1 MQGFDNILL
10 VAVPGEDPQQ
20 AVVRLSRLVNAGGR
34 LTIASLREDLPEDV
48 SELLQ
53 DPAVMTLQAE
63 IDARRRQQLDSYVA
77 AARANG
83 IEVRARDLTGIPFLE
98 IIRAV
103 IVDGHDL
110 VVKAAEPSTGLH
122 GAFFGS
128 TDRHLLRKCPCP
140 LWLADPAG
148 AATVSRILAA
158 VDPSPRSAT
167 QRQLSRE
174 VLALAR
180 HLAQRCGAA
189 LDIVHAWQVLGDRI
203 LGATGRKDPET
214 VQLIGETL
222 NRHQRWLDELL
233 REAGI
238 DATQATLHLA
248 RGYAG
253 DIVPDIARATRSD
266 LIVMGT
272 VGRVGIPGL
281 LIGNTAERI
290 LGEVDCSVLAVKPA
304 GFVSPVMPADPGH

>member
-10 VAVPGEDPQQ
+10 VAVPGEDPRQ
-20 AVVRLSRLVNAGGR
+20 AVARLSQLVSAGGR
-34 LTIASLREDLPEDV
+34 LTIASLREELPDDV

-53 DPAVMTLQAE
+53 DPAVMGLRTE
-63 IDARRRQQLDSYVA
+63 IDARRLQQLDGYVA
-77 AARANG
+77 AARSAG
-83 IEVRARDLTGIPFLE
+83 MEVQARELTGIPFLE
-98 IIRAV
+98 IIRTVMAG
-103 IVDGHDL
+103 GHDL
-110 VVKAAEPSTGLH
+110 VVKAAEPAGGLH
-122 GAFFGS
+122 SAFFGS

-140 LWLADPAG
+140 LWLADPSG

-167 QRQLSRE
+167 QRTLSRE
-174 VLALAR
+174 VLALAGQ
-180 HLAQRCGAA
+180 LAQRFAAA

-203 LGATGRKDPET
+203 LGPTGRKDPET
-214 VQLIGETL
+214 VQLVGETL

-238 DATQATLHLA
+238 DATQATLHLV

-253 DIVPDIARATRSD
+253 DAVPEFARATRSD

-290 LGEVDCSVLAVKPA
+290 LGEVDCSVLAVKPE
-304 GFVSPVMPADPGH
+304 GFVSPVTPAAPGH

>member
-1 MQGFDNILL
+1 MPGFDNILL
-10 VAVPGEDPQQ
+10 VAAPGEDPQQ
-20 AVVRLSRLVNAGGR
+20 AVARLCRLVNAGGR
-34 LTIASLREDLPEDV
+34 LTIASLCEDLPDDV
-48 SELLQ
+48 AELLQ
-53 DPAVMTLQAE
+53 DPAVMSVRAE
-63 IDARRRQQLDSYVA
+63 IDARRLQQFEGYVD
-77 AARANG
+77 AARSAG
-83 IEVRARDLTGIPFLE
+83 IEVRTRELSGIPFLE

-103 IVDGHDL
+103 LADGYDL
-110 VVKAAEPSTGLH
+110 VVKAAEPSVGLH
-122 GAFFGS
+122 AAFFGS

-158 VDPSPRSAT
+158 VDPSPRSDT
-167 QRQLSRE
+167 QRNLSRE
-174 VLALAR
+174 VLELAQ
-180 HLAQRCGAA
+180 HLAQRFGAA
-189 LDIVHAWQVLGDRI
+189 LDVVHAWQVLGDRI

-238 DATQATLHLA
+238 DAAQATLHLV

-253 DIVPDIARATRSD
+253 EVVPEVARATRSD
-266 LIVMGT
+266 IILMGT

-290 LGEVDCSVLAVKPA
+290 LGEVDCSVLAVKPE
-304 GFVSPVMPADPGH
+304 GFVSPVTPAGPSH

>member
-10 VAVPGEDPQQ
+10 VAVPGEDPQR
-20 AVVRLSRLVNAGGR
+20 AVARLRQLVNAGGR
-34 LTIASLREDLPEDV
+34 LTIASLREDLPDDV

-53 DPAVMTLQAE
+53 DPAVRDLQAA
-63 IDARRRQQLDSYVA
+63 IDARTRQALEGYIA
-77 AARANG
+77 AARSAG
-83 IEVRARDLTGIPFLE
+83 IEVQTRELTGIPFLE

-103 IVDGHDL
+103 IADGHDL

-140 LWLADPAG
+140 VWLADPAG
-148 AATVSRILAA
+148 GASVSRILAA

-180 HLAQRCGAA
+180 HLAQRFGAA
-189 LDIVHAWQVLGDRI
+189 LDVVHAWQVLGDRI
-203 LGATGRKDPET
+203 LGDTGRKDPET

-233 REAGI
+233 REAGL
-238 DATQATLHLA
+238 DATQATPHLV

-253 DIVPDIARATRSD
+253 DVVPDIARTTRSD
-266 LIVMGT
+266 LVVMGT

-290 LGEVDCSVLAVKPA
+290 LGEVDCSVLAVKPE
-304 GFVSPVMPADPGH
+304 GFVSPVTPADPGR